1 MTAADGSAGA
11 AGTRGRR
18 WQPRERHWL
27 TAVALAVTA
36 ACLTPPVTTFA
47 RRYVFVESVQFALFA
62 MAVPGLLVLGAPWR
76 LLHLSRGEPAGTA
89 KPADRLAMARAQRQ
103 SFVRSMAFLALFA
116 GLSVLWRL
124 PAAVDA
130 LAGNQ
135 TLAVLE
141 MASLVI
147 AGTGL
152 WLEITPSPPL
162 APRGPGPH
170 RAVIAALAMWF
181 IWIIAYILGFA
192 THAVFRAYQH
202 TGRGLSPVTD
212 QALATW
218 SLWLVAGLCF
228 APVVF
233 TAALG
238 WFRDTENPDAELG
251 RVADAVSLPAV
262 KGWGHPRR

>member
-1 MTAADGSAGA
+1 MGA
-11 AGTRGRR
+11 RGRR
-18 WQPRERHWL
+18 WLPRERHWL
-27 TAVALAVTA
+27 TAAALIVDV
-36 ACLTPPVTTFA
+36 ACLIPPFTTFA
-47 RRYVFVESVQFALFA
+47 RRYVWVESAQFGLFA

-76 LLHLSRGEPAGTA
+76 LLRLSGGGAGRRQPADRA
-89 KPADRLAMARAQRQ
+89 QPADRLAMARRQ
-103 SFVRSMAFLALFA
+103 NRSFVRSMAFLALFA
-116 GLSVLWRL
+116 GMSIIWRL

-130 LAGNQ
+130 LARNQ
-135 TLAVLE
+135 ALAVGE

-152 WLEITPSPPL
+152 WLEIAPSPPL
-162 APRGPGPH
+162 RPRGLGPQ
-170 RAVIAALAMWF
+170 RAAIAALAMWF

-192 THAVFRAYQH
+192 NHPVFPAYRR
-202 TGRGLSPVTD
+202 TGGGLNPVTD

-218 SLWLVAGLCF
+218 LLWLIAGLCF

-238 WFRDTENPDAELG
+238 WLRDTENPDAELG
-251 RVADAVSLPAV
+251 RVANEGGLRAV